1 MLGILYDTS
10 FLLTTPRLSLSSLQ
24 TQAWGRGSVDE
35 YLLSICKGPGFH
47 PQHSKKEKNLPRIP
61 VKVFFTLAFKDLYRL
76 NWTGLYL
83 PFFTSSHLG
92 PCYPEA
98 ILVLGPAKFFF
109 LCLKHRPYLQGCSL
123 LRPALTTLVLHSPG
137 ILLSTYC
144 THHLLSTV

>member
-1 MLGILYDTS
+1 MTFPHFSFFQLSSVLGILYDTS

-24 TQAWGRGSVDE
+24 TQAWGRGSVDKH
-35 YLLSICKGPGFH
+35 LLSICKGPGFH
-47 PQHSKKEKNLPRIP
+47 PQHSKKEKKSSQDS
-61 VKVFFTLAFKDLYRL
+61 KVFLTIAFKDLYRL

-98 ILVLGPAKFFF
+98 IPILGPAESFS

-123 LRPALTTLVLHSPG
+123 LRPALTTSVSHSPV
-137 ILLSTYC
+137 TA
-144 THHLLSTV
+144 